1 MNVDL
6 RRFSY
11 ALEPLLK
18 RRQWQ
23 LDTLNASLGRLQ
35 QAIDAAQDDLQALR
49 AQHHRES
56 EDLARALE
64 LQLDPALHAR
74 GLQWLRQL
82 KTRME
87 TGSLALSA
95 LHAQR
100 TALAAKCLA
109 QQQRLD
115 AVLADRK
122 DAQEAFVREEGG
134 RLAAEADKD
143 WLSRPLAMRMNLGNS
158 SGGRA

>member
-1 MNVDL
+1 MNLDL

-35 QAIDAAQDDLQALR
+35 QAIDTAENDLQALR
-49 AQHHRES
+49 AQHLRES
-56 EDLARALE
+56 EDLARALN
-64 LQLDPALHAR
+64 LQLDPAFHAR

-82 KTRME
+82 KTRTE

-109 QQQRLD
+109 QQRKVD
-115 AVLADRK
+115 AVLAHRK
-122 DAQEAFVREEGG
+122 DALEVFVREENG
-134 RLAAEADKD
+134 RLAAEADRD
-143 WLSRPLAMRMNLGNS
+143 WLARPVRNTEVSL
-158 SGGRA
+158 